1 MAEGS
6 FGGGGGG
13 GAGVGAGMDV
23 PDTRESLDGGR
34 GGSVYDT
41 DDCRRPLLEVLEEP
55 ATEGRGS
62 SSDMTV
68 VL

>member
-1 MAEGS
+1 M
-6 FGGGGGG
+6 
-13 GAGVGAGMDV
+13 GAGIDV
-23 PDTRESLDGGR
+23 PDTKDSEDGGR

-55 ATEGRGS
+55 PTEGRCS
-62 SSDMTV
+62 SSDIIV